1 MTLKS
6 WIQSRYVVLVTC
18 TQRRDAGKT
27 HSKNPFDLYQ
37 QIEWG
42 DNGNL
47 DYYGSSRESGFKNRF
62 CIIIDTT
69 KETVTLYATYIPT
82 LYALFLNRVSSVFQ
96 IIELVL
102 KNSL

>member
-69 KETVTLYATYIPT
+69 KETVTLYATYI
-82 LYALFLNRVSSVFQ
+82 LYMHFFEQGKFGFQ
-96 IIELVL
+96 IFELVL